1 MQRSED
7 VTLCNS
13 MKVPVHSLLSFLLSV
28 ALLFT
33 ATGCSTLYEV
43 GYGMTLE
50 GHAKGGALS
59 VEKDDLHFRF
69 YPTPAGVAF
78 ALENKGDEDA
88 ILDWTQSY
96 FVAPDGTSSKPLQ
109 TETLVMGGNASN
121 APVDRVI
128 VPRDSVYRKF
138 TALSSRSGEK
148 EGIGAMRIRSLIST
162 RTTQWQKDNG
172 WTWSATEPSGYAED
186 LMPNTLNRF
195 DFPLHYPLSFR
206 GSGGDALSQA
216 QAIIERVKTEPRMV
230 LALSIEVDGERTL
243 HRFEFVVDAVFV
255 TTLHYSKDGDKT
267 IGTRVLAMQAMA
279 QDNWELVDTRAASGV
294 QERKGMEQTSGGQP
308 K

>member
-1 MQRSED
+1 
-7 VTLCNS
+7 
-13 MKVPVHSLLSFLLSV
+13 MKVPSSSLLLSLLV
-28 ALLFT
+28 AIILFT
-33 ATGCSTLYEV
+33 ASGCSTLYEV
-43 GYGMTLE
+43 SYGMTLD
-50 GHAKGGALS
+50 GHAKGDALC
-59 VEKDDLHFRF
+59 VEKDELHFRF

-78 ALENKGDEDA
+78 ELENKSDEDA
-88 ILDWTQSY
+88 ILDWTKSY

-128 VPRDSVYRKF
+128 VPRDSVCRRF
-138 TALSSRSGEK
+138 TALSSRAGEK
-148 EGIGAMRIRSLIST
+148 EGVGAMRMRSLIST
-162 RTTQWQKDNG
+162 RITRWQEDGG
-172 WTWSATEPSGYAED
+172 WTWSATEPSGFAEE

-206 GSGGDALSQA
+206 GAGVDALNQA
-216 QAIIERVKTEPRMV
+216 QVIIERVRAAPRMV
-230 LALSIEVDGERTL
+230 LALAIEVNGEPTL
-243 HRFEFVVDAVFV
+243 HRFEFVVEAVFV
-255 TTLHYSKDGDKT
+255 TTLNYSKDGDKT
-267 IGTRVLAMQAMA
+267 IGTRVLAMQARA

>member
-1 MQRSED
+1 MGRAGILVRMLVTTHIGALGCVLRSAG
-7 VTLCNS
+7 
-13 MKVPVHSLLSFLLSV
+13 FLVL
-28 ALLFT
+28 ALIAACF
-33 ATGCSTLYEV
+33 ASCSTLYEV

-50 GHAKGGALS
+50 GHAKGDALA

-88 ILDWTQSY
+88 VLDWTQSY

-109 TETLVMGGNASN
+109 TETLVMGGNASS

-138 TALSSRSGEK
+138 TALSSRAGEK
-148 EGIGAMRIRSLIST
+148 PGIGALRIRSLISE
-162 RTTQWQKDNG
+162 RTTKWQQDGG
-172 WTWSATEPSGYAED
+172 WTWSATEPSGFAED

-216 QAIIERVKTEPRMV
+216 QAILDQVKAEPRMV

-243 HRFEFVVDAVFV
+243 HRFEFVVEGVFV
-255 TTLHYSKDGDKT
+255 TTLNYSKDGDKT
-267 IGTRVLAMQAMA
+267 IGTRVLAMQARA

-294 QERKGMEQTSGGQP
+294 QERKGMEQ